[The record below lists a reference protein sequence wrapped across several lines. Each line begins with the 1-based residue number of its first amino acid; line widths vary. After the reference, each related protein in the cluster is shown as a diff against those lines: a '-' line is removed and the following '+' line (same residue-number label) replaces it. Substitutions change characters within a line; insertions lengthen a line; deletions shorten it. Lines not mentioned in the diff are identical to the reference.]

1 MQTKNN
7 SIYEYISNFPENIQ
21 NILTEIRTIIQE
33 IAPDATEKISYGIPT
48 FYLNDNLVH
57 FAAYKNHIGFYP
69 GASGIE
75 KFQKE
80 ISIYKN
86 SKGTIQFPL
95 NEDLPIDLIK
105 KIVAFR
111 INENKK
117 MTLSLE
123 TPALLFSATSL
134 ILLAYTNRFLT
145 IAQIVRGLKKNY
157 DDNQNKSILLEIKN
171 LNLRLT
177 LIRYMQLFG
186 VMCLFLSVFAMLLLY
201 INQSTI
207 GIYIFG
213 ASLLSLLISLGISF
227 WEISI
232 SVNALR
238 VHLKDLSEDIE

>member
-1 MQTKNN
+1 
-7 SIYEYISNFPENIQ
+7 
-21 NILTEIRTIIQE
+21 
-33 IAPDATEKISYGIPT
+33 
-48 FYLNDNLVH
+48 
-57 FAAYKNHIGFYP
+57 
-69 GASGIE
+69 
-75 KFQKE
+75 
-80 ISIYKN
+80 
-86 SKGTIQFPL
+86 
-95 NEDLPIDLIK
+95 
-105 KIVAFR
+105 
-111 INENKK
+111 

-145 IAQIVRGLKKNY
+145 IAQIVRNLKKNY
-157 DDNQNKSILLEIKN
+157 EDNHNKSILLEIKN

-201 INQSTI
+201 VNQETI
-207 GIYIFG
+207 GIYVFG

-238 VHLKDLSEDIE
+238 VHLKDLTEDVQ